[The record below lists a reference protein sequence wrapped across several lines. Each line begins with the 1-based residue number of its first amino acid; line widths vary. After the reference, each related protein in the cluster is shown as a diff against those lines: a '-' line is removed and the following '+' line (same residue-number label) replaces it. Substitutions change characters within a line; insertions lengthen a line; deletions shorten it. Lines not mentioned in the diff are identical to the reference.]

1 MWELQRREDYS
12 MREKYVDA
20 NELVQTL
27 GICKSKAYAIIRKL
41 NRELEKQGY
50 ITIAGK
56 CSRKYFEEKYYGY
69 GS

>member
-1 MWELQRREDYS
+1 
-12 MREKYVDA
+12 MREKYVNA

-27 GICKSKAYAIIRKL
+27 GICKSKAYANIRKL

-56 CSRKYFEEKYYGY
+56 CPRKYFEEKYYGY

>member
-1 MWELQRREDYS
+1 

-41 NRELEKQGY
+41 KRKKEKQGY

-56 CSRKYFEEKYYGY
+56 CPRKYCEEKYYGY

>member
-1 MWELQRREDYS
+1 MWELQRREEDS

-56 CSRKYFEEKYYGY
+56 CPRESMNG
-69 GS
+69 

>member
-1 MWELQRREDYS
+1 

-41 NRELEKQGY
+41 NRDLEKQGY

>member
-1 MWELQRREDYS
+1 MWELQRREEYS

-41 NRELEKQGY
+41 NRELETQGY

>member
-1 MWELQRREDYS
+1 

-27 GICKSKAYAIIRKL
+27 GICKSKAYAIIWKL

>member
-1 MWELQRREDYS
+1 MWELQRREEDS

-27 GICKSKAYAIIRKL
+27 GICKSKVYAIIRKL

-56 CSRKYFEEKYYGY
+56 CPRESMNG
-69 GS
+69 

>member
-1 MWELQRREDYS
+1 

-27 GICKSKAYAIIRKL
+27 GICKSKSYAIIRKL

>member
-1 MWELQRREDYS
+1 

-50 ITIAGK
+50 IIIAGK
-56 CSRKYFEEKYYGY
+56 CPRKYLEEKYYGY

>member
-1 MWELQRREDYS
+1 

-27 GICKSKAYAIIRKL
+27 GKCKSKAYAIIRKL

>member
-1 MWELQRREDYS
+1 

-56 CSRKYFEEKYYGY
+56 CSRKYFEEIYYGY

>member
-1 MWELQRREDYS
+1 MWELQRREEYS

-27 GICKSKAYAIIRKL
+27 GICKSKAYTIIRKL

>member
-1 MWELQRREDYS
+1 

-27 GICKSKAYAIIRKL
+27 GICKSKAYEIIRKL

-56 CSRKYFEEKYYGY
+56 CPRKYFENKYYGY
-69 GS
+69 GSQ